1 MIYSR
6 RIHAIYTYDSSRMD
20 LLEYTVEMWRIAW
33 LCIGGEKN
41 AVCWC
46 NAVHFGQ
53 LRRIRGL
60 SYDLKNLQRN
70 HHSMKSHRAYETM
83 IYKIRNWC
91 DKACIDGTQEARS
104 DSASCAWYILLSENQ
119 GRSEE
124 HTSELQ
130 SLG

>member
-83 IYKIRNWC
+83 IYKIRNC
-91 DKACIDGTQEARS
+91 
-104 DSASCAWYILLSENQ
+104 
-119 GRSEE
+119 EE
-124 HTSELQ
+124 FLRIVRRNLHMSGGINTSMTIMRLVTADTR
-130 SLG
+130 